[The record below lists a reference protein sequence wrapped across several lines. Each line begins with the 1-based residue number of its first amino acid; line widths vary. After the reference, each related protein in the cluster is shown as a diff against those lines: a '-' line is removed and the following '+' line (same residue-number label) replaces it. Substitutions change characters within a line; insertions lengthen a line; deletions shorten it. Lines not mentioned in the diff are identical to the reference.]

1 MLLKE
6 EEKHPVIREEV
17 WAGGNRVTEY
27 DFDIYNFLIWFY

>member
-6 EEKHPVIREEV
+6 EEKHPVIQEEV